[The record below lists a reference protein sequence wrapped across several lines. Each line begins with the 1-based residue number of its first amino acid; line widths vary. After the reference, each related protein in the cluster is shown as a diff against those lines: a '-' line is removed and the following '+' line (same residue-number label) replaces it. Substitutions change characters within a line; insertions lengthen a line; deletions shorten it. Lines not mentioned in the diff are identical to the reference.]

1 MSSRVCPKDEL
12 NCQPSGFGIIL
23 SDDLVKRCLTMD
35 LGLMPYER
43 RGKLCTSI
51 QRKTVGVLIE
61 FAFEILIHVGRC
73 CYLYTNPPKVL

>member
-1 MSSRVCPKDEL
+1 
-12 NCQPSGFGIIL
+12 
-23 SDDLVKRCLTMD
+23 MD